1 MTAEAE
7 AQGALFFLR
16 RQHRENLCPTAML
29 GLHITSAV
37 RLSNSTRPVG
47 PIPGVTVMV
56 ITDSQQLSSPHF
68 NRLSAPDVRGTWR
81 PQGLP
86 A

>member
-7 AQGALFFLR
+7 AQSALFFLR

-37 RLSNSTRPVG
+37 HLSYSTRPVG

-56 ITDSQQLSSPHF
+56 ITDSQQLSSTNCE
-68 NRLSAPDVRGTWR
+68 NRVNILLELDH
-81 PQGLP
+81 
-86 A
+86 

>member
-7 AQGALFFLR
+7 ARSAPFLR
-16 RQHRENLCPTAML
+16 RQHRENLYPTAML

-37 RLSNSTRPVG
+37 HLSYSTRPVG

-56 ITDSQQLSSPHF
+56 STDSQQLSST
-68 NRLSAPDVRGTWR
+68 SDVE
-81 PQGLP
+81 QGQYSS
-86 A
+86 